1 MSSLTISLEVARS
14 TLLNTQVQMGTV
26 SQNIANA
33 DNPAYARQKAL
44 LATNP
49 ALKTAAGYLGTGA
62 RVDQIIQQR
71 DQYVERS
78 LMRSIA
84 SQSDYEARAT
94 ALATVGA
101 QLLDDGDEGI
111 SSALGTFWDAWEALS
126 QNPSGLSERTAV
138 TQATTNLASVIRDA
152 SSRLADT
159 AADLELEVLSEV
171 GTVND
176 LLERIASLNEAI
188 RLSEGGGQSAND
200 LRDLRY
206 QALTNLAESLPI
218 SYQEETNDTPL
229 TITIEDASTQIT
241 LVSGHEY
248 GELGYDTT
256 EHQLNYTDYQ
266 VSTYGD
272 FELSAGRL
280 NGLMTEY
287 RATGT
292 ANDLAYVLANP
303 DAPDL
308 TYADRLNAFASMLI
322 TEVND
327 AFGADVFIGTSVGGI
342 ISAEM
347 IKSMAPG
354 AIVFALANP
363 VPEIM
368 PDLAKE
374 AGAKIVATG
383 RSDFPNQINN
393 VLAFPGIF
401 RGALDVR
408 SREINESMKLAA
420 TDALAD
426 AVGDDRLSVDYI
438 LPKAFEPGIA
448 RRVALA
454 VAKASLESGSAKL
467 KISPDDVEAIVD
479 TGFKKVG

>member
-1 MSSLTISLEVARS
+1 VIVLNEEALKLHKELRGKLEVKSRVRVDSMKAMSLAYTPGVADVCRVINENS
-14 TLLNTQVQMGTV
+14 ELVYDYTNKWNYVAVVSDGTAVLGLGDIGPEAGMPVMEGKALLFKEFGNVDAFPLCINVHEPDEIIAFVQALSPTFGGVNLEDISSPKCFYIEQELQRRLDIPIFHDDQHGAAIVATAALRNALKIVGKKMENLKVATVGIGAAGGATIKMLFAAGVRNIVAVDRNGILNKNDPKTLLNEFHREIVEEI
-26 SQNIANA
+26 NP
-33 DNPAYARQKAL
+33 DN
-44 LATNP
+44 
-49 ALKTAAGYLGTGA
+49 
-62 RVDQIIQQR
+62 
-71 DQYVERS
+71 
-78 LMRSIA
+78 
-84 SQSDYEARAT
+84 
-94 ALATVGA
+94 
-101 QLLDDGDEGI
+101 
-111 SSALGTFWDAWEALS
+111 LS
-126 QNPSGLSERTAV
+126 G
-138 TQATTNLASVIRDA
+138 
-152 SSRLADT
+152 
-159 AADLELEVLSEV
+159 
-171 GTVND
+171 
-176 LLERIASLNEAI
+176 
-188 RLSEGGGQSAND
+188 
-200 LRDLRY
+200 
-206 QALTNLAESLPI
+206 
-218 SYQEETNDTPL
+218 
-229 TITIEDASTQIT
+229 
-241 LVSGHEY
+241 
-248 GELGYDTT
+248 
-256 EHQLNYTDYQ
+256 
-266 VSTYGD
+266 
-272 FELSAGRL
+272 
-280 NGLMTEY
+280 
-287 RATGT
+287 
-292 ANDLAYVLANP
+292 DLAKAVK
-303 DAPDL
+303 
-308 TYADRLNAFASMLI
+308 
-322 TEVND
+322 
-327 AFGADVFIGTSVGGI
+327 GADVFIGTSVGGI

>member
-1 MSSLTISLEVARS
+1 VIVLNEEALKLHKELRGKLEVKSRVRVDSMKAMSLAYTPGVADVCRVINENNELVYDYTNKWNYVAVVS
-14 TLLNTQVQMGTV
+14 DGTAVLGLGDIGPEAGMPVMEGKALLFKEFGNVDAFPLCINVHEPDEIIAFVQALSPTFGGVNLEDISSPKCFYIEQELQRRLDIPIFHDDQHGAAIVATAALRNALKIVGKKMEDLKVATVGIGAAGGATIRMLLAAGVRNIVAVDRNGILNKNDPKTLLNEFHREIVEEI
-26 SQNIANA
+26 NP
-33 DNPAYARQKAL
+33 DN
-44 LATNP
+44 
-49 ALKTAAGYLGTGA
+49 
-62 RVDQIIQQR
+62 
-71 DQYVERS
+71 
-78 LMRSIA
+78 
-84 SQSDYEARAT
+84 
-94 ALATVGA
+94 
-101 QLLDDGDEGI
+101 
-111 SSALGTFWDAWEALS
+111 LS
-126 QNPSGLSERTAV
+126 G
-138 TQATTNLASVIRDA
+138 
-152 SSRLADT
+152 
-159 AADLELEVLSEV
+159 
-171 GTVND
+171 
-176 LLERIASLNEAI
+176 
-188 RLSEGGGQSAND
+188 
-200 LRDLRY
+200 
-206 QALTNLAESLPI
+206 
-218 SYQEETNDTPL
+218 
-229 TITIEDASTQIT
+229 
-241 LVSGHEY
+241 
-248 GELGYDTT
+248 
-256 EHQLNYTDYQ
+256 
-266 VSTYGD
+266 
-272 FELSAGRL
+272 
-280 NGLMTEY
+280 
-287 RATGT
+287 
-292 ANDLAYVLANP
+292 DLAKAVK
-303 DAPDL
+303 
-308 TYADRLNAFASMLI
+308 
-322 TEVND
+322 
-327 AFGADVFIGTSVGGI
+327 GADVFIGTSVGGI

>member
-1 MSSLTISLEVARS
+1 MNEEALKLHKELRGKLEVKSRVRVDSMKAMSLAYTPGVADVCRVINENNELVYDYTNKWNYVAVVS
-14 TLLNTQVQMGTV
+14 DGTAVLGLGDIGPEAGMPVMEGKALLFKEFGNVDAFPLCINVHEPDEIIAFVQALSPTFGGVNLEDISSPKCFYIEQELQRRLDIPIFHDDQHGAAIVATAALRNALKIVGKKMENLKVATVGIGAAGGATIKMLFAAGVRNIVAVDRNGILNKNDPKTLLNEFHREIVEEI
-26 SQNIANA
+26 NP
-33 DNPAYARQKAL
+33 DN
-44 LATNP
+44 
-49 ALKTAAGYLGTGA
+49 
-62 RVDQIIQQR
+62 
-71 DQYVERS
+71 
-78 LMRSIA
+78 
-84 SQSDYEARAT
+84 
-94 ALATVGA
+94 
-101 QLLDDGDEGI
+101 
-111 SSALGTFWDAWEALS
+111 LS
-126 QNPSGLSERTAV
+126 G
-138 TQATTNLASVIRDA
+138 
-152 SSRLADT
+152 
-159 AADLELEVLSEV
+159 
-171 GTVND
+171 
-176 LLERIASLNEAI
+176 
-188 RLSEGGGQSAND
+188 
-200 LRDLRY
+200 
-206 QALTNLAESLPI
+206 
-218 SYQEETNDTPL
+218 
-229 TITIEDASTQIT
+229 
-241 LVSGHEY
+241 
-248 GELGYDTT
+248 
-256 EHQLNYTDYQ
+256 
-266 VSTYGD
+266 
-272 FELSAGRL
+272 
-280 NGLMTEY
+280 
-287 RATGT
+287 
-292 ANDLAYVLANP
+292 DLAKAVK
-303 DAPDL
+303 
-308 TYADRLNAFASMLI
+308 
-322 TEVND
+322 
-327 AFGADVFIGTSVGGI
+327 GADVFIGTSVGGI

-479 TGFKKVG
+479 TGFKKIG

>member
-159 AADLELEVLSEV
+159 AADLELEVRSEV
-171 GTVND
+171 GTVNG

-218 SYQEETNDTPL
+218 SYQEETNGTL
-229 TITIEDASTQIT
+229 TITIEDASTEIT

-256 EHQLNYTDYQ
+256 EHQLTYTDYQ
-266 VSTYGD
+266 GSTYGD

-280 NGLMTEY
+280 NGLMAEY

-327 AFGADVFIGTSVGGI
+327 AFGTDVFSGTDATDIELDSG
-342 ISAEM
+342 
-347 IKSMAPG
+347 
-354 AIVFALANP
+354 FALD
-363 VPEIM
+363 
-368 PDLAKE
+368 PDLDADLALSVAALQENKFDE
-374 AGAKIVATG
+374 LGGSTFSGYLSSIQQQLGLDEQNAAAQGSFYESLRLQLENQQQSVSGVSLDEELVDLLRLQQVYQAAAKIVQYT
-383 RSDFPNQINN
+383 
-393 VLAFPGIF
+393 
-401 RGALDVR
+401 
-408 SREINESMKLAA
+408 
-420 TDALAD
+420 
-426 AVGDDRLSVDYI
+426 
-438 LPKAFEPGIA
+438 
-448 RRVALA
+448 
-454 VAKASLESGSAKL
+454 SAMMET
-467 KISPDDVEAIVD
+467 IMEMV
-479 TGFKKVG
+479 

>member
-49 ALKTAAGYLGTGA
+49 ALKTAAGYLGMGA

-71 DQYVERS
+71 DQYLERS

-84 SQSDYEARAT
+84 SQSDYEARAES
-94 ALATVGA
+94 LAAVGA

-159 AADLELEVLSEV
+159 AADLELEVRSEV
-171 GTVND
+171 GTVNG
-176 LLERIASLNEAI
+176 LLERISSLNEAI
-188 RLSEGGGQSAND
+188 RLTEGGAQSAND

-218 SYQEETNDTPL
+218 SYQEETNGTL
-229 TITIEDASTQIT
+229 TITIKDASTEIT

-256 EHQLNYTDYQ
+256 EHQLTYTDYQ
-266 VSTYGD
+266 GSTYGD

-327 AFGADVFIGTSVGGI
+327 AFGAGVFGGI
-342 ISAEM
+342 DATDIELDS
-347 IKSMAPG
+347 G
-354 AIVFALANP
+354 FALD
-363 VPEIM
+363 
-368 PDLAKE
+368 PDLDADLALSVAALQENQFDELGSSTFSGYLSSIQQRLGLDEENAAAQGSFYESLRLQLENQQQSVSGVSLDEELVDLLKLQQVYQ
-374 AGAKIVATG
+374 AAAKIVQYT
-383 RSDFPNQINN
+383 
-393 VLAFPGIF
+393 
-401 RGALDVR
+401 
-408 SREINESMKLAA
+408 
-420 TDALAD
+420 
-426 AVGDDRLSVDYI
+426 
-438 LPKAFEPGIA
+438 
-448 RRVALA
+448 
-454 VAKASLESGSAKL
+454 SAMMET
-467 KISPDDVEAIVD
+467 IMEMV
-479 TGFKKVG
+479 

>member
-1 MSSLTISLEVARS
+1 MNEEALKLHKELRGKLEVKSRVRVDSMKAMSLAYTPGVADVCRVINENS
-14 TLLNTQVQMGTV
+14 ELVYDYTNKWNYVAVVSDGTAVLGLGDIGPEAGMPVMEGKALLFKEFGNVDAFPLCINVHEPDEIIAFVQALSPTFGGVNLEDISSPKCFYIEQELQRRLDIPIFHDDQHGAAIVATAALRNALKIVGKKMENLKVATVGIGAAGGATIRMLLAAGVRNIVAVDRNGILNKNDPKTLLNEFHREIVEEI
-26 SQNIANA
+26 NP
-33 DNPAYARQKAL
+33 DN
-44 LATNP
+44 
-49 ALKTAAGYLGTGA
+49 
-62 RVDQIIQQR
+62 
-71 DQYVERS
+71 
-78 LMRSIA
+78 
-84 SQSDYEARAT
+84 
-94 ALATVGA
+94 
-101 QLLDDGDEGI
+101 
-111 SSALGTFWDAWEALS
+111 LS
-126 QNPSGLSERTAV
+126 G
-138 TQATTNLASVIRDA
+138 
-152 SSRLADT
+152 
-159 AADLELEVLSEV
+159 
-171 GTVND
+171 
-176 LLERIASLNEAI
+176 
-188 RLSEGGGQSAND
+188 
-200 LRDLRY
+200 
-206 QALTNLAESLPI
+206 
-218 SYQEETNDTPL
+218 
-229 TITIEDASTQIT
+229 
-241 LVSGHEY
+241 
-248 GELGYDTT
+248 
-256 EHQLNYTDYQ
+256 
-266 VSTYGD
+266 
-272 FELSAGRL
+272 
-280 NGLMTEY
+280 
-287 RATGT
+287 
-292 ANDLAYVLANP
+292 DLAKAVK
-303 DAPDL
+303 
-308 TYADRLNAFASMLI
+308 
-322 TEVND
+322 
-327 AFGADVFIGTSVGGI
+327 GADVFIGTSVGGI

-454 VAKASLESGSAKL
+454 VAKASLKSGSAKL

>member
-1 MSSLTISLEVARS
+1 MVLNEEALKLHKELRGKLEVKSRVRVDSMKAMSLAYTPGVADVCRVINENNELVYDYTNKWNYVAVVS
-14 TLLNTQVQMGTV
+14 DGTAVLGLGDIGPEAGMPVMEGKALLFKEFGNVDAFPLCINVHEPDEIIAFVQALSPTFGGVNLEDISSPKCFYIEQELQRRLDIPIFHDDQHGAAIVATAALRNALKIVGKKMENLKVATVGIGAAGGATIRMLLAAGVRNIVAVDRNGILNKNDPKTLLNEFHREIVEEI
-26 SQNIANA
+26 NP
-33 DNPAYARQKAL
+33 DN
-44 LATNP
+44 
-49 ALKTAAGYLGTGA
+49 
-62 RVDQIIQQR
+62 
-71 DQYVERS
+71 
-78 LMRSIA
+78 
-84 SQSDYEARAT
+84 
-94 ALATVGA
+94 
-101 QLLDDGDEGI
+101 
-111 SSALGTFWDAWEALS
+111 LS
-126 QNPSGLSERTAV
+126 G
-138 TQATTNLASVIRDA
+138 
-152 SSRLADT
+152 
-159 AADLELEVLSEV
+159 
-171 GTVND
+171 
-176 LLERIASLNEAI
+176 
-188 RLSEGGGQSAND
+188 
-200 LRDLRY
+200 
-206 QALTNLAESLPI
+206 
-218 SYQEETNDTPL
+218 
-229 TITIEDASTQIT
+229 
-241 LVSGHEY
+241 
-248 GELGYDTT
+248 
-256 EHQLNYTDYQ
+256 
-266 VSTYGD
+266 
-272 FELSAGRL
+272 
-280 NGLMTEY
+280 
-287 RATGT
+287 
-292 ANDLAYVLANP
+292 DLAKAVK
-303 DAPDL
+303 
-308 TYADRLNAFASMLI
+308 
-322 TEVND
+322 
-327 AFGADVFIGTSVGGI
+327 GADVFIGTSVGGI

-454 VAKASLESGSAKL
+454 VAKASLKSGSAKL

>member
-1 MSSLTISLEVARS
+1 MIVLNEEALKLHKELRGKLEVKSRVRVDSMKAMSLAYTPGVADVCRVINENNELVYDYTNKWNYVAVVS
-14 TLLNTQVQMGTV
+14 DGTAVLGLGDIGPEAGMPVMEGKALLFKEFGNVDAFPLCINVHEPDEIIAFVQALSPTFGGVNLEDISSPKCFYIEQELQRRLDIPIFHDDQHGAAIVATAALRNALKIVGKKMENLKVATVGIGAAGGATIKMLFAAGVRNIVAVDRNGILNKNDPKTLLNEFHREIVEEI
-26 SQNIANA
+26 NP
-33 DNPAYARQKAL
+33 DN
-44 LATNP
+44 
-49 ALKTAAGYLGTGA
+49 
-62 RVDQIIQQR
+62 
-71 DQYVERS
+71 
-78 LMRSIA
+78 
-84 SQSDYEARAT
+84 
-94 ALATVGA
+94 
-101 QLLDDGDEGI
+101 
-111 SSALGTFWDAWEALS
+111 LS
-126 QNPSGLSERTAV
+126 G
-138 TQATTNLASVIRDA
+138 
-152 SSRLADT
+152 
-159 AADLELEVLSEV
+159 
-171 GTVND
+171 
-176 LLERIASLNEAI
+176 
-188 RLSEGGGQSAND
+188 
-200 LRDLRY
+200 
-206 QALTNLAESLPI
+206 
-218 SYQEETNDTPL
+218 
-229 TITIEDASTQIT
+229 
-241 LVSGHEY
+241 
-248 GELGYDTT
+248 
-256 EHQLNYTDYQ
+256 
-266 VSTYGD
+266 
-272 FELSAGRL
+272 
-280 NGLMTEY
+280 
-287 RATGT
+287 
-292 ANDLAYVLANP
+292 DLAKAVK
-303 DAPDL
+303 
-308 TYADRLNAFASMLI
+308 
-322 TEVND
+322 
-327 AFGADVFIGTSVGGI
+327 GADVFIGTSVGGI

>member
-1 MSSLTISLEVARS
+1 MVLNEEALKLHKELRGKLEVKSRVRVDSMKAMSLAYTPGVADVCRVINENNELVYDYTNKWNYVAVVS
-14 TLLNTQVQMGTV
+14 DGTAVLGLGDIGPEAGMPVMEGKALLFKEFGNVDAFPLCINVHEPDEIIAFVQALSPTFGGVNLEDISSPKCFYIEQELQRRLDIPIFHDDQHGAAIVATAALRNALKIVGKKMENLKVATVGIGAAGGATIRMLLAAGVRNIVAVDRNGILNKNDPKTLLNEFHREIVEEI
-26 SQNIANA
+26 NP
-33 DNPAYARQKAL
+33 DN
-44 LATNP
+44 
-49 ALKTAAGYLGTGA
+49 
-62 RVDQIIQQR
+62 
-71 DQYVERS
+71 
-78 LMRSIA
+78 
-84 SQSDYEARAT
+84 
-94 ALATVGA
+94 
-101 QLLDDGDEGI
+101 
-111 SSALGTFWDAWEALS
+111 LS
-126 QNPSGLSERTAV
+126 G
-138 TQATTNLASVIRDA
+138 
-152 SSRLADT
+152 
-159 AADLELEVLSEV
+159 
-171 GTVND
+171 
-176 LLERIASLNEAI
+176 
-188 RLSEGGGQSAND
+188 
-200 LRDLRY
+200 
-206 QALTNLAESLPI
+206 
-218 SYQEETNDTPL
+218 
-229 TITIEDASTQIT
+229 
-241 LVSGHEY
+241 
-248 GELGYDTT
+248 
-256 EHQLNYTDYQ
+256 
-266 VSTYGD
+266 
-272 FELSAGRL
+272 
-280 NGLMTEY
+280 
-287 RATGT
+287 
-292 ANDLAYVLANP
+292 DLAKAVK
-303 DAPDL
+303 
-308 TYADRLNAFASMLI
+308 
-322 TEVND
+322 
-327 AFGADVFIGTSVGGI
+327 GADVFIGTSVGGI